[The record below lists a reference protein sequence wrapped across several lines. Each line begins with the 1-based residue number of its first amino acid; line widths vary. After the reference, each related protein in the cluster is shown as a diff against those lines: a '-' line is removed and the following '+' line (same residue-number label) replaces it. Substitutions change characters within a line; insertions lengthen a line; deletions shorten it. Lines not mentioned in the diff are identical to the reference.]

1 MDRMDQSTST
11 GLETFSISF
20 LQRHQRFNYFVCI
33 RAHIRH
39 AKNSQRKYILLTVHI
54 NLNRA
59 TSTSMLIPKR
69 RALANIHSREGRQ
82 LEVLD
87 VFGTSNH
94 DRRNTWRIFLLCLRW
109 KFG

>member
-1 MDRMDQSTST
+1 MKVKSYFGHGSDGSKYEHRATNIFHFVLTMSSTIQ
-11 GLETFSISF
+11 L
-20 LQRHQRFNYFVCI
+20 FVCI
-33 RAHIRH
+33 RANIRH

-69 RALANIHSREGRQ
+69 RALANIHSKEGRQ
-82 LEVLD
+82 LTVLE

-94 DRRNTWRIFLLCLRW
+94 DRRNT
-109 KFG
+109 